1 MSPSRH
7 STTAVEIED
16 DPPHEIYSSLVGSSI
31 NGRDSSSKAYARGSL
46 HATSSTNNNRA
57 QSRAGATMILTEDE
71 DYPSASSNEQFMQF
85 YRKSCSCTQLNPNA
99 TTVEQPNKQQS
110 DATKR
115 CQLNRNRSQHSMQK
129 STQQTTKAER
139 KRMARRQREIEIA
152 RDRHISMLLRDDV
165 SEQYASLYR
174 QLHR

>member
-71 DYPSASSNEQFMQF
+71 DYPSASSTEQFMQF

-99 TTVEQPNKQQS
+99 TTVEQPNKQQT
-110 DATKR
+110 TKR